1 METNVFGVDGG
12 GWMDGGRCNASTL
25 SLFGVQQG
33 VKGDQEDANGIPALS
48 INSPTRVWTEKSQS
62 HSNFRGDQY
71 KDPLANKN
79 SCQKRL
85 Q

>member
-48 INSPTRVWTEKSQS
+48 ITAPPGCGQ
-62 HSNFRGDQY
+62 
-71 KDPLANKN
+71 KN
-79 SCQKRL
+79 PSLTQISEEINTKTL
-85 Q
+85 